1 MATLSNVLWLLG
13 DDLDAIMDAVEAD
26 EGLEDTLEEAIDKV
40 GYFCINSLR
49 NINIGKQTSSS

>member
-26 EGLEDTLEEAIDKV
+26 EGLEDTHEEAIDKV

-49 NINIGKQTSSS
+49 NINFGKQTSSS